1 MEGKNNMYTKQSKN
15 TLILNILSILEK
27 YTDKNHRLNQQEI
40 VELLKSE
47 YNMVVDRKSITR
59 NIDNLLESDYE
70 IDCDES
76 DRGKGK
82 KKNTIRTNFYIERD
96 FDDSELRFL
105 IDGIIFS
112 RLISQNQKR
121 GLIKKLENLS
131 NRYFKTSMRK
141 IETAN
146 NDGDKNEDLFFNI
159 EIIAEAI
166 EKKRKIKFNYYTY
179 DINKKLIPRID
190 NDGNDKVYVAN
201 PYQMVATN
209 GRYYLVCTTNEYSDV
224 SNLRVDRITNIEI
237 LDEKAEYSGVL
248 KDYDIPKHMVE
259 HIYMMSGESEIVTF
273 RFNSK
278 ILKDVIDWFGND
290 ISLKEIKNKDI
301 IDATVKVNVNAMK
314 FWAMQY
320 GENVTITSPKKLV
333 SSIKSQLEDMRKR
346 YK

>member
-1 MEGKNNMYTKQSKN
+1 MEGKNMYKTQSKN
-15 TLILNILSILEK
+15 TLILNILRILEK
-27 YTDKNHRLNQQEI
+27 HTDKNHRLNQQEI

-47 YNMVVDRKSITR
+47 YNMVVDRKSIAR

-70 IDCDES
+70 IDCDEN

-82 KKNTIRTNFYIERD
+82 KKNTIRTNFYIERE

-112 RLISQNQKR
+112 RLISQSQKR
-121 GLIKKLENLS
+121 SLIKKLENLS
-131 NRYFKTSMRK
+131 SMYFKTSMRK
-141 IETAN
+141 IETAK
-146 NDGDKNEDLFFNI
+146 NDGDKNQDLFLNI
-159 EIIAEAI
+159 ELIAEAI
-166 EKKRKIKFNYYTY
+166 EKKKKIRFKYYTY
-179 DINKKLIPRID
+179 DINKKMVFRKDKD
-190 NDGNDKVYVAN
+190 NVDKVYVAN

-209 GRYYLVCTTNEYSDV
+209 GRYYLVCTTNEYDDV

-237 LDEKAEYSGVL
+237 LNESAEYSGVL
-248 KDYDIPKHMVE
+248 KNYDIPKHMVE
-259 HIYMMSGESEIVTF
+259 HIYMMSGESETVTF

-290 ISLKEIKNKDI
+290 IALKETKDKDI
-301 IDATVKVNVNAMK
+301 IDATVKVNINAMK

-333 SSIKSQLEDMRKR
+333 NDIKKQPTDMKKR
-346 YK
+346 YM